1 MLELIILVLIG
12 LLFDYVGWRIGK
24 KEQITLIHDYH
35 YTKVIEKNKK
45 PYTEKM
51 GKACIVMGSGMILTG
66 AVDFIA
72 NTFYGWIFFGVSF
85 ISGLIIMLFAQL
97 KYNGGLF

>member
-1 MLELIILVLIG
+1 MFELIFLVLIG
-12 LLFDYVGWRIGK
+12 LLFGFVGWRIWRK
-24 KEQITLIHDYH
+24 VQITLIHNYH
-35 YTKVIEKNKK
+35 YTRVSEKDKK

-66 AVDFIA
+66 IFDFLT
-72 NTFYGWIFFGVSF
+72 NSVYGWIFFGAFF
-85 ISGLIIMLFAQL
+85 ICGLIIMIFAQY